1 MMITVIVKKMAQMSQ
16 LQELVKRGNFTA
28 LKTVQG
34 RFYSMLVVK
43 SRVLKYLV
51 DFDACQILM
60 KIQKV

>member
-28 LKTVQG
+28 LYIVQG
-34 RFYSMLVVK
+34 RLSSMLVVK